1 MTSSTEDITPFQ
13 VRIPETDVTDLRE
26 RLRRTR
32 WPEPETVGDWSQGTP
47 LAYVR
52 ELCRYWRED
61 YDWDAAEAR
70 LNRFPQFRTGL
81 GELRVHFVHVRSPHP
96 DAVPLLMTHG
106 WPGSVTE
113 FSKVIDQLADPSEGI
128 AFHVVCP
135 SLPGFGFSEKPSQP
149 GWGTARIADAWDTL
163 MNRLGYPRYVAQGGD
178 WGARIAMALG
188 RQHPESLIGIHLNMV
203 PFPNPTAPRTSR
215 TPNGQPST
223 RWPGIASRDPRTP
236 RFKRRAPRAS
246 ATGWPTRPPRSPPG
260 SPRSSRR
267 GVTAPAIPAPS
278 SPATSFWTT
287 SCCTGFPPPERRPL
301 ASTGKVSLPPVRIRD
316 RFRSRPAARSFLR
329 TSTGPLAVSRSPS
342 SPTCATGT
350 NSTGAGT
357 SPRLSSPPRS
367 SRRYAPQSGGS
378 AERGLDPHAA
388 SGGTVVGVEEHL
400 TVGRV
405 AELSGVTVR
414 ALHHCRGRHRL
425 L

>member
-203 PFPNPTAPRTSR
+203 PFPQPDSPENLTDTERAAVDALARHRVQGSAYAAIQATRPQSIGYGLADSPAALAAWITEKFQAWSDCAGDPGTVFTSDELLDNILLYWL
-215 TPNGQPST
+215 PAAG
-223 RWPGIASRDPRTP
+223 
-236 RFKRRAPRAS
+236 AS
-246 ATGWPTRPPRSPPG
+246 AARLYWESFATSSAYQGPVPVPAGCSVFPADIYRP
-260 SPRSSRR
+260 SRR
-267 GVTAPAIPAPS
+267 LAQPQFPDLRYWNELDRGGHFAALEQPAA
-278 SPATSFWTT
+278 FV
-287 SCCTGFPPPERRPL
+287 EE
-301 ASTGKVSLPPVRIRD
+301 VRAAVW
-316 RFRSRPAARSFLR
+316 RFR
-329 TSTGPLAVSRSPS
+329 
-342 SPTCATGT
+342 
-350 NSTGAGT
+350 
-357 SPRLSSPPRS
+357 
-367 SRRYAPQSGGS
+367 
-378 AERGLDPHAA
+378 
-388 SGGTVVGVEEHL
+388 
-400 TVGRV
+400 
-405 AELSGVTVR
+405 
-414 ALHHCRGRHRL
+414 
-425 L
+425 